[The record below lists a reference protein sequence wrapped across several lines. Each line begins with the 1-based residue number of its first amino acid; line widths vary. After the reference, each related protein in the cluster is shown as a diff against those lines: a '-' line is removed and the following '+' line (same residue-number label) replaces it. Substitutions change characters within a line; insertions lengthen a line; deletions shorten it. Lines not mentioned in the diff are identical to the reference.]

1 MNVKGQH
8 CGECRIAA
16 DFPHEG
22 FVVLCGIESDTTGNK
37 RDRAGPCRWETS

>member
-22 FVVLCGIESDTTGNK
+22 FVVLCGIESDTAGNK